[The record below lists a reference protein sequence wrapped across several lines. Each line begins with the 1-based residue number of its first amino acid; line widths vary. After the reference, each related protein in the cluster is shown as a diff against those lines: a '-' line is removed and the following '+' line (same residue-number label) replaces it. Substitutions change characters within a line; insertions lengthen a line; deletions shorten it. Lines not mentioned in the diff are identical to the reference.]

1 MRVLIVGAGGFIGRN
16 IAVEAV
22 RAGHEIVACGRD
34 PAQLRLMF
42 PALTAERCD
51 LARDTLDDWRRR
63 LQGIDAVINAA
74 GVFQG
79 DGDNSLETVHFIGP
93 RTLFEVCAE
102 LRIPKVIQI
111 SALGA
116 DDKATTRFHLS
127 KRKADNY
134 FMSLAETHQLIGWTV
149 VRPSIVIGRGGQST
163 TLFAALG
170 ALPRP
175 PRLAEGRWQLQPLHV
190 SDLAYG
196 VCLLLER
203 EDPAPREL
211 DFAGPRAMTTDQLTH
226 TLRRWLLLPP
236 AGVLTVPEWFLRGAS
251 AFGGHFLFGALSKQS
266 LDMLARGN
274 TACVKPL
281 REALDWLPRP
291 LSEAMA
297 AEPSTQADL
306 WHARLYFFRPALR
319 TGLALL
325 WIFTAFVSAFVFP
338 IDKSIAMTVA
348 LGVSEQHA
356 SALVYG
362 GAAVDAALGFALL
375 LNMRPALTGALQ
387 IAVMAVFTVLST
399 LAVPQAWADPFGP
412 LTKNLAVLLA
422 TLTMIALETGR

>member
-1 MRVLIVGAGGFIGRN
+1 MRVLIVGAGGFIGRH
-16 IAVEAV
+16 IAVEAA
-22 RAGHEIVACGRD
+22 RAGHDVIACGRD
-34 PAQLRLMF
+34 PARLRLMF
-42 PALTAERCD
+42 PAWSAVRCD
-51 LARDTLDDWRRR
+51 LVRDTVEDWRER
-63 LQGIDAVINAA
+63 LKGVDAVINAA
-74 GVFQG
+74 GAFQSE
-79 DGDNSLETVHFIGP
+79 DGASLQAVHVTGP
-93 RTLFEVCAE
+93 RSLFDACAE
-102 LRIPKVIQI
+102 ARIPKLIQI

-116 DDKATTRFHLS
+116 DGNAKSEFHLT
-127 KRKADNY
+127 KRKADEY
-134 FMSLAETHQLIGWTV
+134 CLKLAEEHQLIGWTV
-149 VRPSIVIGRGGQST
+149 ARPSIVIGRGGQST

-170 ALPRP
+170 SLPRP
-175 PRLAEGRWQLQPLHV
+175 PRLAAGRWELQPLHV

-236 AGVLTVPEWFLRGAS
+236 AGVFTVPEWFLRGAS
-251 AFGGHFLFGALSKQS
+251 KIGGHFLFGALSKQS

-281 REALDWLPRP
+281 QEALDWLPRP

-297 AEPSTQADL
+297 ADPSTQADL
-306 WHARLYFFRPALR
+306 WHARLYFFKPALR

-325 WIFTAFVSAFVFP
+325 WIITAIVSAFVYP
-338 IDKSIAMTVA
+338 IDKSIAMTAV
-348 LGVSEQHA
+348 LGVNEQQA

-362 GAAVDAALGFALL
+362 GAFLDAALGAALL
-375 LNMRPALTGALQ
+375 FNIRPAMAGVLQ
-387 IAVMAVFTVLST
+387 IALMLVFTVLAT
-399 LAVPQAWADPFGP
+399 VAVPQAWADPLGP

-422 TLTMIALETGR
+422 TLTMIALETRQ

>member
-1 MRVLIVGAGGFIGRN
+1 MRVLIVGASGFIGRN
-16 IAVEAV
+16 IAVEAA
-22 RAGHEIVACGRD
+22 RAGHEIIACGRD
-34 PAQLRLMF
+34 PARLRLMF
-42 PALTAERCD
+42 PALTAVDCD
-51 LARDTLDDWRRR
+51 LVRDTVDRWRRR
-63 LQGIDAVINAA
+63 LEGVDAVINAA

-79 DGDNSLETVHFIGP
+79 DGANSLEAVHVTGP
-93 RTLFEVCAE
+93 RALFDACAE
-102 LRIPKVIQI
+102 LRVPKLIQI

-116 DDKATTRFHLS
+116 DAQATSPFHLT
-127 KRKADNY
+127 KRKADEY
-134 FMSLAETHQLIGWTV
+134 CLKLAEEHQLVGWTV

-170 ALPRP
+170 SLPRP
-175 PRLAEGRWQLQPLHV
+175 PRLAAGRWELQPLHV

-236 AGVLTVPEWFLRGAS
+236 AGVFTVPEWFLRGAS
-251 AFGGHFLFGALSKQS
+251 AVGGHFLFGALSKQS
-266 LDMLARGN
+266 LEMLARGN
-274 TACVKPL
+274 TACVTPL
-281 REALDWLPRP
+281 KETLDWLPRP

-297 AEPSTQADL
+297 ADPSTQADL

-325 WIFTAFVSAFVFP
+325 WIVTAIVSAFVYP
-338 IDKSIAMTVA
+338 ADKSLAMTMGLGLTEHQAA
-348 LGVSEQHA
+348 L
-356 SALVYG
+356 LLYG
-362 GAAVDAALGFALL
+362 GATVDAALGAALL
-375 LNMRPALTGALQ
+375 FNIRPAIAGGLQ
-387 IAVMAVFTVLST
+387 IAVMLLFTVLAT
-399 LAVPQAWADPFGP
+399 MAVPHAWADPLGP

-422 TLTMIALETGR
+422 TLTMIALESRR

>member
-1 MRVLIVGAGGFIGRN
+1 MRVLIVGASGFVGRN

-22 RAGHEIVACGRD
+22 RAGHEIIACGRD
-34 PAQLRLMF
+34 PARLRLMF
-42 PALTAERCD
+42 PAVTAVGCD
-51 LARDTLDDWRRR
+51 LARDSADDWRKR
-63 LQGIDAVINAA
+63 LQGVDAVINAA

-79 DGDNSLETVHFIGP
+79 DGGNSLEAVHVRGA
-93 RTLFEVCAE
+93 RALFEACAG
-102 LRIPKVIQI
+102 LRIPKLIQI

-116 DDKATTRFHLS
+116 DAQATTRFHLT
-127 KRKADNY
+127 KRAADEY
-134 FMSLAETHQLIGWTV
+134 CLTLAETHQLLGWTV
-149 VRPSIVIGRGGQST
+149 VRPSIVIGRDGQST

-175 PRLAEGRWQLQPLHV
+175 PRLAAGRWELQPLHV

-236 AGVLTVPEWFLRGAS
+236 AGVFTVPEWFLRGAS

-274 TACVKPL
+274 TACVTPL
-281 REALDWLPRP
+281 KEALDWLPRP

-297 AEPSTQADL
+297 ADPSTQADL

-325 WIFTAFVSAFVFP
+325 WIVTAIVSAFVYP
-338 IDKSIAMTVA
+338 ADKSLAMTMS
-348 LGVSEQHA
+348 LGVTEHQA
-356 SALVYG
+356 SLLIYG
-362 GAAVDAALGFALL
+362 GAALDAALGFALL
-375 LNMRPALTGALQ
+375 FNFRPALAGALQ
-387 IAVMAVFTVLST
+387 IGVMLVFTVLAT
-399 LAVPQAWADPFGP
+399 IAVPQAWADPLGP

-422 TLTMIALETGR
+422 TLTMIALETRR

>member
-16 IAVEAV
+16 IAVEAA
-22 RAGHEIVACGRD
+22 RAGHEIVACGREPD
-34 PAQLRLMF
+34 RLRLMF
-42 PALTAERCD
+42 PAFAAIGCD
-51 LARDTLDDWRRR
+51 LARDTVDDWRQR
-63 LQGIDAVINAA
+63 LPGVDAVINAA

-79 DGDNSLETVHFIGP
+79 DGANSLETVHFHGP
-93 RTLFEVCAE
+93 RGLFEACAE
-102 LRIPKVIQI
+102 LRVPKVIQI

-116 DDKATTRFHLS
+116 DDGATTPFHLT
-127 KRKADNY
+127 KRKADNH
-134 FMSLAETHQLIGWTV
+134 FLSLAESRQLIGWTV

-196 VCLLLER
+196 TCLLLER

-251 AFGGHFLFGALSKQS
+251 ALGGHFLFGALSRQS

-274 TACVKPL
+274 TADVKPL
-281 REALDWLPRP
+281 QEALDWLPRP

-297 AEPSTQADL
+297 ADPSTQADL

-325 WIFTAFVSAFVFP
+325 WIVTAIVSAFVYP
-338 IDKSIAMTVA
+338 IEKSIAMTA
-348 LGVSEQHA
+348 GLGLSA
-356 SALVYG
+356 SDAPALVYG
-362 GAAVDAALGFALL
+362 GAALDAALGAALL
-375 LNMRPALTGALQ
+375 LNIRPALTGVLQ
-387 IAVMAVFTVLST
+387 IALMLVFTVLAT
-399 LAVPQAWADPFGP
+399 IAAPQAWSDPLGP

-422 TLTMIALETGR
+422 TLTMIALETRR